1 MRFHERPL
9 NLRFKKIKRP
19 EKVNAIDALCRS
31 EVPDSGIER
40 DDFNGNFDEVPQLF
54 TAEERQQWLK
64 QLDNVAVSSDAF
76 VSTLSLGIDCD
87 TDDSSFHSRTTSIG
101 SGRVVSSL
109 SQLPWVSASI

>member
-9 NLRFKKIKRP
+9 NLKFKKIKRP

-40 DDFNGNFDEVPQLF
+40 DEFNANFEEVPQLF

-76 VSTLSLGIDCD
+76 VGNPLMRSGIILIYC
-87 TDDSSFHSRTTSIG
+87 
-101 SGRVVSSL
+101 VVSVLGQHLQARKEWRQVRCRSHG
-109 SQLPWVSASI
+109 